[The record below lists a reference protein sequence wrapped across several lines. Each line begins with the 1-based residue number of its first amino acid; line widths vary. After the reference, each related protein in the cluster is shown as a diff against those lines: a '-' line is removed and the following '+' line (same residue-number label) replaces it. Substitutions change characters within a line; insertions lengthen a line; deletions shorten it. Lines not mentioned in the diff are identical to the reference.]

1 MPGLTTDLPLR
12 DGSALVQR
20 SWQPD
25 GAPRGTIVIVHGLG
39 EHSGRY
45 APLAAELTADGWA
58 VRAVDLRGHG
68 RSPGPRGAIPTP
80 TAMRDDIL
88 DALAAARQASPQLP
102 LILLGHSMGGA
113 FAAEAMAHEPTAAD
127 ALVLSSPALKA
138 DLSVVQ
144 LALMNTLRHIAPTLA
159 IANGLNATHLSHD
172 AAVVAAYNADPLV
185 HDRVSAGLAHAIMT
199 AGATARAA
207 APRWVVPTLLLY
219 AGDDRIVNPRGSR
232 EFAAAAPREL
242 VTVHPYDGLW
252 HEIFNETERA
262 GPVAALRHWLGAFRR

>member
-20 SWQPD
+20 CWQPA

-45 APLAAELTADGWA
+45 SQLAAELTDDGWA
-58 VRAVDLRGHG
+58 VRAIDLRGHG
-68 RSPGPRGAIPTP
+68 RSQGPRGAIPSP

-88 DALAAARQASPQLP
+88 DALADARQAAPEQP
-102 LILLGHSMGGA
+102 LVLLGHSMGGA
-113 FAAEAMAHEPTAAD
+113 FAAEALAHDTKAAD

-138 DLSVVQ
+138 DLSLVQ

-172 AAVVAAYNADPLV
+172 TAVVAAYNADPLV
-185 HDRVSAGLAHAIMT
+185 HDRVSAALAHAIMT
-199 AGATARAA
+199 AGATVRAA
-207 APRWVVPTLLLY
+207 APRWAVPTLLLY

-232 EFAAAAPREL
+232 EFAVAAPKDR
-242 VTVHPYDGLW
+242 VTVRVFDGLW

-262 GPVAALRHWLGAFRR
+262 GPVSALRNWLGALRR